1 VFTTRPELAGT
12 FGMVAST
19 HWLAT
24 AAGMATLE
32 SGGNAFDAAVA
43 VGFTLQVVEPHLN
56 GPGGEVPILFATG
69 ERSGAGVGLGG
80 AGRAVVL
87 SGQGVAPAAATIEAY
102 ARLGLDLV
110 PGTGLLA
117 ATVPGA
123 FGAWLTLLRDH
134 GTQPLDAVLRFAIEY
149 AATGHPLL
157 PRVTATVASV
167 SEHFRTHWPTSAAT
181 WLSSDGAPPVAGRL
195 FRNSVLAST
204 YRRLLHAARGPSRE
218 AQIDAALAAWYS
230 GFVAEEIDR
239 FARYPVMDDSGRPHP
254 GFLTGQDLASWTPRY
269 EPPVTLDRHGWTLAK
284 AGPWSQGPA
293 LLQAIAMLDDVDAGR
308 RRDRSA
314 SVPCDADTAEV
325 VHESVEAMKLAM
337 ADREA
342 WYGDV
347 DNVPVD
353 DLLSS
358 AYAAERRA
366 LIGDTASKALRPG
379 SPGGRP
385 PRLPDFLTTGASR
398 PAAPA
403 GSARRATPAGIGEP
417 TVDPHGTTRGDTCHV
432 DVVDR
437 WGNVVSATPSG
448 GWLQSSPVIP
458 TLGFPLGTRAQ
469 MFWLEP
475 GLPNSLAPGKRPR
488 TTLTPSLALRGGV
501 PALAFGTPGGD
512 QQEQWQLCFWLAH
525 VHRGLD
531 LQAAIEAPTWHTTAF
546 PSSFHPRESTP
557 GEVVVESRL
566 GDAVIA
572 DLRRR
577 GHDVTV
583 SGPWSLGRLSAVSRN
598 PETGILRAAADPR
611 GMQGYAAGR

>member
-19 HWLAT
+19 HWLAS
-24 AAGMATLE
+24 AAGMAVLE
-32 SGGNAFDAAVA
+32 AGGNAFDAAVA
-43 VGFTLQVVEPHLN
+43 AGFTLQVVEPHLN
-56 GPGGEVPILFATG
+56 GPGGEVPILFA
-69 ERSGAGVGLGG
+69 RGG
-80 AGRAVVL
+80 SAADAGRPVLL
-87 SGQGVAPAAATIEAY
+87 SGQGIAPAGATIDAFEH
-102 ARLGLDLV
+102 LGLDLV

-123 FGAWLTLLRDH
+123 VCAWLTLLRDH
-134 GTQPLDAVLRFAIEY
+134 GTQSLDAVLRFAIEY
-149 AATGHPLL
+149 AETGHPLL

-167 SEHFRTHWPTSAAT
+167 SEHFRTSWPTSAAT
-181 WLSSDGAPPVAGRL
+181 WLTSDGAPPDAGSL

-204 YRRLLHAARGPSRE
+204 YRRLLFAARGPSRE
-218 AQIDAALAAWYS
+218 AQIDAALAAWS
-230 GFVAEEIDR
+230 EGFVAEAIDR
-239 FARYPVMDDSGRPHP
+239 FSRYPVRDDSGRAHS
-254 GFLTGQDLASWTPRY
+254 GFLTGDDLAGWTPTY
-269 EPPVTLDRHGWTLAK
+269 EPPVTLDRQGWTLAK

-293 LLQAIAMLDDVDAGR
+293 LLQALTMLDDVAPAGP
-308 RRDRSA
+308 DR
-314 SVPCDADTAEV
+314 
-325 VHESVEAMKLAM
+325 VHASVEAVKLAM

-347 DNVPVD
+347 DDVPVD

-358 AYAAERRA
+358 TYATERRA
-366 LIGDTASKALRPG
+366 LLGDTASRALRPG

-385 PRLPDFLTTGASR
+385 PRLPSLVTREGAR
-398 PAAPA
+398 RAPA
-403 GSARRATPAGIGEP
+403 GPGTGEP
-417 TVDPHGTTRGDTCHV
+417 TVGRTGTTRGDTCHV

-437 WGNVVSATPSG
+437 WGNLVSATPSG

-458 TLGFPLGTRAQ
+458 DLGFALGTRAQ
-469 MFWLEP
+469 MFWLER

-525 VHRGLD
+525 VVDGLD
-531 LQAAIEAPTWHTTAF
+531 LQAAIDAPAWHTTSF
-546 PSSFHPRESTP
+546 PSSFHPRDMTP
-557 GEVVVESRL
+557 GEVVVESRI
-566 GDAVIA
+566 GDDAVA
-572 DLRRR
+572 ALRAR

-583 SGPWSLGRLSAVSRN
+583 SGPWTLGRLSAVSRD
-598 PETGILRAAADPR
+598 PDTGILRAGANAR